1 MTQNRLLVRNVAMTL
16 IQSNLLLLLTAAVWG
31 SSFVIQKLAM
41 DIMDPFIFNALRF
54 FLAALCLIPIR
65 YIRRGNISIMKSADS
80 RHMLLSTIVAGS
92 VMFLAVAFQQVGL
105 KHTTVSNAGFITGL
119 YIVFVPL
126 IGICIGHRYNN
137 KIWLAILIA
146 CAGLYLLSGMDSIHM
161 AQGDFLILISALC
174 WGGHLIVIDQ
184 FSFRHH
190 PIAFA
195 IRQFFVCGT
204 LNLIA
209 ALVTDERLLIT
220 SGLEWSYIALSGV
233 IAIAIGYTVQI
244 YCQKVTPPSQ
254 AALILNT
261 EAVFSAGAGFLFL
274 SEMLSSK
281 ALIGC
286 VLMLIGSLMALK
298 YPPLSHRTTEPKSL
312 P

>member
-1 MTQNRLLVRNVAMTL
+1 MTL
-16 IQSNLLLLLTAAVWG
+16 IQSNLLLLLTAAIWG

-41 DIMDPFIFNALRF
+41 DIMDPFIFNAMRF

-65 YIRRGNISIMKSADS
+65 YIRRGNISIMKSADQ

-92 VMFLAVAFQQVGL
+92 IMFVAVAFQQVGL

-126 IGICIGHRYNN
+126 IGICVGHRYNN

-146 CAGLYLLSGMDSIHM
+146 CAGLYLLSGMDGLTM
-161 AQGDFLILISALC
+161 QQGDFFILVSAFC
-174 WGGHLIVIDQ
+174 WGMHLIVIDL
-184 FSFRHH
+184 FSQRHH

-195 IRQFFVCGT
+195 IRQFVVCG
-204 LNLIA
+204 LLSLIA
-209 ALVTDERLLIT
+209 AIIMDERLLIVSALEWGYIAT
-220 SGLEWSYIALSGV
+220 SGV
-233 IAIAIGYTVQI
+233 VAIAIGYTIQI
-244 YCQKVTPPSQ
+244 YGQKVTPPSQ
-254 AALILNT
+254 AALIFNT
-261 EAVFSAGAGFLFL
+261 EAVFAAGAGYLFL
-274 SEMLSSK
+274 SEMLGPK

-286 VLMLIGSLMALK
+286 VLMIIGSLMALY
-298 YPPLSHRTTEPKSL
+298 YPPLNHRTTEPKSL

>member
-1 MTQNRLLVRNVAMTL
+1 MTL

-65 YIRRGNISIMKSADS
+65 YIRRGNISIMESSDK

-92 VMFLAVAFQQVGL
+92 IMFVAVAFQQVGI
-105 KHTTVSNAGFITGL
+105 KHTTVSNTGFITGL

-126 IGICIGHRYNN
+126 IGICVGHRYNN

-146 CAGLYLLSGMDSIHM
+146 CVGLYLLSGMDGLTM
-161 AQGDFLILISALC
+161 QRGDFFILVSAFC
-174 WGGHLIVIDQ
+174 WGAHLIVIDQ
-184 FSFRHH
+184 FSHRHH

-195 IRQFFVCGT
+195 IRQFIVCGL

-209 ALVTDERLLIT
+209 AIITDERLLI
-220 SGLEWSYIALSGV
+220 SSALEWSYIAISGV
-233 IAIAIGYTVQI
+233 IAIAIGYTIQI
-244 YCQKVTPPSQ
+244 YGQKITPPSQ
-254 AALILNT
+254 AALIFNT
-261 EAVFSAGAGFLFL
+261 EDVFAAGAGYLFL
-274 SEMLSSK
+274 QEMLSSK

-286 VLMLIGSLMALK
+286 VLMLIGSLMALY
-298 YPPLSHRTTEPKSL
+298 YPPLNHRTTEPKSL